1 METAYI
7 YYVICSAVAF
17 TLVTIFIPVV
27 YIFIKDTFVA
37 LRDRI
42 TIGAKIIRMLMAV
55 GMIALILWGYY
66 ISYSLL

>member
-7 YYVICSAVAF
+7 YYVICSSVVFA
-17 TLVTIFIPVV
+17 LVTIFIPVV